1 MANNTLNFKK
11 ATYQIQRF
19 VTSVYFFE
27 CNLTAYEI
35 VILYTVARYLD
46 MPNGKCFAKQ
56 KTLIRETGMSE
67 RQFRNSI
74 KILSSKKLITVYSSW
89 RNNGYELGTYFET
102 V

>member
-1 MANNTLNFKK
+1 MDYTHKSHK
-11 ATYQIQRF
+11 ATYLVQRF
-19 VTSVYFFE
+19 IGSDYFHE

-56 KTLIRETGMSE
+56 ATLIQESGMCE

-74 KILSSKKLITVYSSW
+74 KKLHSKKLLTIYSSW
-89 RNNGYELGTYFET
+89 RNNGYELGEYFAK
-102 V
+102 